1 METISSKVTSKGQ
14 VVIPKKLREKY
25 GIRTATAIRWIEK
38 DQGILMVPESE
49 DPIVEARGMLK
60 GSGILKAYMKEK
72 DAKKKRRIRELQ
84 SPNSFVFDSYALIGY
99 LENESFSDRIEHV
112 LTQAKNRNAF
122 YYISMQFTSVRC
134 II

>member
-1 METISSKVTSKGQ
+1 METITSKVTSKGQ

-49 DPIVEARGMLK
+49 DPIVAARGMLK

-72 DAKKKRRIRELQ
+72 RREKQKENKRIAKSK
-84 SPNSFVFDSYALIGY
+84 
-99 LENESFSDRIEHV
+99 
-112 LTQAKNRNAF
+112 
-122 YYISMQFTSVRC
+122 
-134 II
+134 

>member
-72 DAKKKRRIRELQ
+72 RREKQKENKRVAKSK
-84 SPNSFVFDSYALIGY
+84 
-99 LENESFSDRIEHV
+99 
-112 LTQAKNRNAF
+112 
-122 YYISMQFTSVRC
+122 
-134 II
+134 